1 MEERKMLDQK
11 VIGKRNEDKEEKK
24 KTLGKEKRSIVVYGK
39 IEKHVV
45 TTAKT
50 CHNGMVT

>member
-11 VIGKRNEDKEEKK
+11 VIGKGNDKLEEKR
-24 KTLGKEKRSIVVYGK
+24 KTLGKDKKSIVVYGK

>member
-1 MEERKMLDQK
+1 MLDQK
-11 VIGKRNEDKEEKK
+11 VIGKGSDKAEEKRK
-24 KTLGKEKRSIVVYGK
+24 PLGKDKKSIVVYGK
-39 IEKHVV
+39 IEKHVL